1 MILQTSRL
9 TLRPLRAHDAEA
21 LHTLMSD
28 AEVMAWWDVAEIE
41 DIALTTAILQNQ
53 IDDMERGRAVYWAM
67 ERSEDGVFV
76 GCCDLADIDRWH
88 HRGEVGFII
97 GRPFWSDGYAFEAMQ
112 AVMTHAAQVLHLR
125 RLSARTHLGNVRSV
139 RLLER
144 LGFDEEGV
152 LRGHVERD
160 GERRDCQLFGL
171 LL

>member
-9 TLRPLRAHDAEA
+9 TLRPLRADDAEP
-21 LHTLMSD
+21 LHALMSD

-41 DIALTTAILQNQ
+41 DIELTTAILQSQ
-53 IDDMERGRAVYWAM
+53 IADMDRGRAIYWAM
-67 ERSEDGVFV
+67 ERSEDGAFI
-76 GCCDLADIDRWH
+76 GCCDLSEIDRWH
-88 HRGEVGFII
+88 HRGEVGFIV
-97 GRPFWSDGYAFEAMQ
+97 GKPFWSDGYAFEAMQ
-112 AVMTHAAQVLHLR
+112 AVMSHAAQVLHLR

-152 LRGHVERD
+152 LRGYVARD